1 MEKLEQ
7 SGMTTDPPLIY
18 NYLDYRKYLGDLIAF
33 KKNQNKNFSYRFW
46 ARNCGFSSP
55 NFIKLVVEGKRNL
68 SAESIAKISD
78 GFSMDSRQRDFFEN
92 MVLMN
97 QASTHKTK
105 DRYYQKMMSARQY
118 SKNHRIDKES
128 YEYFSRWYYPAV
140 REIIG
145 LKNTDQSPE
154 TIAAMLNPS
163 ITPKEAEKAVRLLES
178 LSLIRKNEENVYIVS
193 EKTLTTGP
201 EVRSLV
207 VANYHREMIRL
218 AGESLERFSP
228 DERNV
233 TALTLSVSHEK
244 VKEIIDCIAELRQN
258 LLRIASGDD
267 DADQV
272 IQVNFQMFPLSRQ
285 G

>member
-1 MEKLEQ
+1 M
-7 SGMTTDPPLIY
+7 TDPPVIY
-18 NYLDYRKYLGDLIAF
+18 DYLDYRQFLGDLIAF
-33 KKNQNKNFSYRFW
+33 KKHQNKNFSYRFW

-68 SAESIAKISD
+68 SPESIAKISD
-78 GFSMDSRQRDFFEN
+78 GFSLDSRECDFFEN

-97 QASTHKTK
+97 QASSHRIK

-118 SKNHRIDKES
+118 SRSHRIEKES
-128 YEYFSRWYYPAV
+128 YEYFSKWYYPAV

-145 LKNTDQSPE
+145 LQNAGQSSE
-154 TIAAMLNPS
+154 KIAAQLTPA
-163 ITPKEAEKAVRLLES
+163 ITPREADKALKLLDS
-178 LSLIRKNEENVYIVS
+178 LSLIKKNEEDVYVQS

-207 VANYHREMIRL
+207 IANYHREMIRL

-233 TALTLSVSHEK
+233 TSLTLSVSHAK
-244 VKEIIDCIAELRQN
+244 VKEIIDCVAELRQN
-258 LLRIASGDD
+258 LLRIASSDE

-272 IQVNFQMFPLSRQ
+272 IQVNFQIFPLSRQ
-285 G
+285 S